1 MLPLIQFV
9 MANFDFLNELYGEH
23 VARRTS
29 SNISRERVLEELAA
43 EEAVVAAKMAA
54 LTARLEEI
62 EILKKEQEIFDT
74 DLENRELDWIA
85 ESSVDFRDDL
95 ESRLRGTVDL
105 KAAKKAANKDK
116 GADKRTLIASVEALL
131 VQQVKALA
139 KANSLS
145 SAERH
150 KVAISLCRGLRGT
163 HPRNVL
169 DKVNLNKVVTL
180 SYK

>member
-1 MLPLIQFV
+1 
-9 MANFDFLNELYGEH
+9 MANFDFLNELYCES
-23 VARRTS
+23 VSRRTN

-62 EILKKEQEIFDT
+62 ELLKKEQEIFEQ

-85 ESSVDFRDDL
+85 ESSVDFQDHL
-95 ESRLRGTVDL
+95 ESRFRGQIDL
-105 KAAKKAANKDK
+105 KAAKKAERKDK

-163 HPRNVL
+163 HPRNIL